1 MPASPTRAAWRRPVS
16 AAVTVAE
23 NCSSGR
29 RWLTAR
35 PGQPTCASHGM
46 GVPPLEGRCCR
57 PEVLRPSLGAIGCP
71 RCGHPS
77 IAYGR
82 RPVAPGFDG
91 FRTWPVRVFMRS
103 LSLLLPVRGNPGD
116 FRDPFRPTSQ
126 VFRPSNDRLC
136 RPAVIKGF
144 DARPRRRSSRA
155 SFSNPFIVPVTTR
168 VRSSGDATRFSSPP
182 AARGNHVTRWPVASL
197 GLHIPGP
204 GRIGS
209 TEARHRPPPS
219 FLAQPVSARS
229 CSRLSRHAAPRGSL
243 AVGARL
249 FAPPPPWLA
258 SGSPLSSWTPPVSF
272 CPRTCSRLPAR
283 SRR

>member
-1 MPASPTRAAWRRPVS
+1 MAATGHRRGHRRRELLLPKTMANRETGPADLCFPRNGRPSTRRP
-16 AAVTVAE
+16 
-23 NCSSGR
+23 
-29 RWLTAR
+29 LL
-35 PGQPTCASHGM
+35 P
-46 GVPPLEGRCCR
+46 
-57 PEVLRPSLGAIGCP
+57 VLRPSLARAIGRP
-71 RCGHPS
+71 RCGHLS

-116 FRDPFRPTSQ
+116 FRDPFPSDLPGLQTIERQAVSTRLDQGVRCPTAAALFTSLLLEP
-126 VFRPSNDRLC
+126 VHRACHDPGT
-136 RPAVIKGF
+136 PATPP
-144 DARPRRRSSRA
+144 AA
-155 SFSNPFIVPVTTR
+155 
-168 VRSSGDATRFSSPP
+168 RFSSPP
-182 AARGNHVTRWPVASL
+182 AARGNHVTRWPAASL

-209 TEARHRPPPS
+209 TVARHRPPPS